1 MSVFTVYVQVSSPSY
16 ALKHYISISRVLC
29 FQTGNADFINAIV
42 RERAEVRCVAW
53 ARSFCGAAVRCSLLR
68 SRAAQRYLI
77 REVGCFDSRLKNN
90 NTAARHYN

>member
-42 RERAEVRCVAW
+42 RERAEVRCVA
-53 ARSFCGAAVRCSLLR
+53 
-68 SRAAQRYLI
+68 
-77 REVGCFDSRLKNN
+77 
-90 NTAARHYN
+90 